1 MKHFGD
7 PLAAVPAAVSTV
19 CQSIIGSILAR
30 IWRNSDH
37 V

>member
-7 PLAAVPAAVSTV
+7 PQAAVPGAVSTV
-19 CQSIIGSILAR
+19 CQSIIGSMHAQ